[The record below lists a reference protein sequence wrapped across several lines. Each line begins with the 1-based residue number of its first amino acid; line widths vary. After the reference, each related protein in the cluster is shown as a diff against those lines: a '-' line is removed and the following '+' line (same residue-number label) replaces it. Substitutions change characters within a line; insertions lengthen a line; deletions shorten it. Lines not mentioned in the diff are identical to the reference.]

1 MILLEYLLKEEN
13 YLTNLL
19 VILNGQKNYLKFI
32 K

>member
-13 YLTNLL
+13 CLTNLL
-19 VILNGQKNYLKFI
+19 VTLNGVKNYSKFI

>member
-1 MILLEYLLKEEN
+1 MMLLEYLLKEDN

-19 VILNGQKNYLKFI
+19 VILNGQKNYSKFI

>member
-1 MILLEYLLKEEN
+1 MILLEYLLKEDN
-13 YLTNLL
+13 CLTNLL